1 MCSWKTCKSS
11 WQSRACPNENASTHF
26 CTACRKKSQITAQRA
41 LLPPYMQITPK
52 KTSWVIWM
60 LCLLASSKK
69 VLSSLQ
75 ILAIYLCL
83 QHPQWII
90 SRLSILLPM
99 KNGYR
104 FTEKLFFH
112 KGCWSSESWY
122 FTQIQFCFS
131 YQLFTSYSTLG
142 PSQQKDMHHP
152 NLSKS
157 FLQTPN
163 GFVWRW
169 KPIRLNKWSCVCLV
183 IACPE
188 SSSSSSSSSPSSSSL
203 SSSSSSS
210 SSSWSSSSSSGLF
223 FYHDH
228 YFDIP
233 WTGTLDLFIFGDFSP
248 ILLWWITICFTSICE
263 NVFYFF
269 QASNKQ
275 IQLAGPTR
283 REWGN
288 ESPS

>member
-1 MCSWKTCKSS
+1 MQKEI
-11 WQSRACPNENASTHF
+11 PNYGPTSPIA
-26 CTACRKKSQITAQRA
+26 
-41 LLPPYMQITPK
+41 PYMQKNILGDLD
-52 KTSWVIWM
+52 VM
-60 LCLLASSKK
+60 FASFQLKSPLKA
-69 VLSSLQ
+69 SLQ

-90 SRLSILLPM
+90 SGLSILLPM

-104 FTEKLFFH
+104 FTAQLFFH

-169 KPIRLNKWSCVCLV
+169 KPIRWNKWSCVCLV
-183 IACPE
+183 NDWCL
-188 SSSSSSSSSPSSSSL
+188 L
-203 SSSSSSS
+203 S
-210 SSSWSSSSSSGLF
+210 
-223 FYHDH
+223 
-228 YFDIP
+228 
-233 WTGTLDLFIFGDFSP
+233 
-248 ILLWWITICFTSICE
+248 
-263 NVFYFF
+263 
-269 QASNKQ
+269 
-275 IQLAGPTR
+275 
-283 REWGN
+283 
-288 ESPS
+288 